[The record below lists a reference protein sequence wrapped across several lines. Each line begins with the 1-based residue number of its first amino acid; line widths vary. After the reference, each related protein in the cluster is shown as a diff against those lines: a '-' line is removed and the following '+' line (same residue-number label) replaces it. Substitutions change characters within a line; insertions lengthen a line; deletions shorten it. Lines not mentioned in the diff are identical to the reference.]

1 MESNKL
7 TNFQQ
12 IAAAYQKPRFAR
24 LLKAEHDVRSTP
36 LRGAKKK
43 RNMRKTAVI
52 TGATSGIGKA
62 ISNKLIENKFN
73 VLLNGRSF
81 KNYTDNEYIHHNS
94 LDLLDEKTPNKLLEI
109 ALEKYGKVDYLF
121 VNAGTIESAPIETLD
136 IDKMCTMMRLKVESS
151 FRLIY
156 TFLKYMK
163 PQNSGHI
170 FIMSSVLGTKTRENS
185 GAYAAANYA
194 LEALAESLRMEL
206 ADSNVQI
213 TCIEPGLVR
222 TNLHKDWPVH
232 PRELLGIS
240 NALKPEDIANTVIE
254 IMGKA
259 DYIRIPKIM
268 ILPKGHKI

>member
-1 MESNKL
+1 
-7 TNFQQ
+7 
-12 IAAAYQKPRFAR
+12 
-24 LLKAEHDVRSTP
+24 
-36 LRGAKKK
+36 
-43 RNMRKTAVI
+43 MRKTAVI

-62 ISNKLIENKFN
+62 ISNKLISNGIN

-81 KNYTDNEYIHHNS
+81 EKISDDECVLYNNY
-94 LDLLDEKTPNKLLEI
+94 DLLDEKTPQKLLEI
-109 ALEKYGKVDYLF
+109 ALEKYGRVDYLF
-121 VNAGTIESAPIETLD
+121 VNAGTIESAPIETID
-136 IDKMCTMMRLKVESS
+136 IDKMCKMMRLKVESS

-163 PQNSGHI
+163 PQNSGHV

-185 GAYAAANYA
+185 GAYAAANFA

-206 ADSNVQI
+206 FDSNVQI

-232 PRELLGIS
+232 PQQLLGIT
-240 NALKPEDIANTVIE
+240 NALKPEDIADTVIE